1 MTEEKSPEIPVEISE
16 QMLSEQALDGIIE
29 NFVLR
34 EGTDYGVNEVS
45 YEAKARQIRDQL
57 KSKKIRIVFDQASE
71 TVSLMT
77 DQDFKRLQIN
87 F

>member
-1 MTEEKSPEIPVEISE
+1 MSEEKRPEIPVEISE
-16 QMLSEQALDGIIE
+16 QMLSAQALDGIIE

-34 EGTDYGVNEVS
+34 EGTDYGLSEVS
-45 YEAKARQIRDQL
+45 YESKARQVKDQL

-71 TVSLMT
+71 TVTLMT
-77 DQDFKRLQIN
+77 DQDFKRLHSN

>member
-1 MTEEKSPEIPVEISE
+1 MTEEKKPEIPVEISE
-16 QMLSEQALDGIIE
+16 EMLSSQALDGIIE

-34 EGTDYGVNEVS
+34 EGTDYGLSEVS
-45 YEAKARQIRDQL
+45 YESKARQVKDQL

-71 TVSLMT
+71 TVTLMT
-77 DQDFKRLQIN
+77 DQDFRRLHSN

>member
-1 MTEEKSPEIPVEISE
+1 MTDEKKLEIPVEISE
-16 QMLSEQALDGIIE
+16 QMLSLQALDGIIE

-34 EGTDYGVNEVS
+34 EGTDYGLSEVS
-45 YEAKARQIRDQL
+45 FETKARQIKDQL

-77 DQDFKRLQIN
+77 DQDFKRLHSN

>member
-1 MTEEKSPEIPVEISE
+1 MEISE
-16 QMLSEQALDGIIE
+16 QMISIEALDGIIE

-34 EGTDYGVNEVS
+34 EGTDYGLSEVS
-45 YEAKARQIRDQL
+45 YDTKARHIKDQL
-57 KSKKIRIVFDQASE
+57 KAKKIRIVFDQASE

-77 DQDFKRLQIN
+77 DQDFRRLHTN